1 MSYKRFTTGNL
12 NGFWRRAT
20 AAEAFKFSFYLAIPL
35 VSSVFYADPDFMHRL
50 IRKLK
55 YVEYPKTEQH
65 NQPTIEEREN
75 IRKVMEEIRRQE
87 KMNKDK

>member
-1 MSYKRFTTGNL
+1 MSYKRFTSGSL
-12 NGFWRRAT
+12 NGFWKRAT
-20 AAEAFKFSFYLAIPL
+20 VAEIFKFSFYLAIPL
-35 VSSVFYADPDFMHRL
+35 ASSVFYADPDFMHRL